1 MATFIRNYKGK
12 NVIWCL
18 ICIFA
23 HAESVKSMI
32 FKTKK
37 EKKFAFIEA
46 GEGDPIILLHGL
58 MGGLSNFQ
66 ETVSYFAD
74 RGYKVFVPVLPI
86 YDLPVLNTNLTTIAK
101 HVAKF
106 IEEKVGS
113 AAVVVGNSMGGHVG
127 LILTLARPELVSRLV
142 LTGSSGLYER
152 TFGDSFPR
160 KSDKEYIRKKTE
172 EVFYDPV
179 VATDALV
186 EEVFAVV
193 NDRMKGIKTVMLA
206 RSAIKHNM
214 LNDLPK
220 ITTPVCL
227 IWGRQDS
234 VTPPEVA
241 IDMHKSL
248 PNSDLYWIEHC
259 GHAAMME
266 KPQEFNDILYSW
278 LQESK

>member
-1 MATFIRNYKGK
+1 
-12 NVIWCL
+12 
-18 ICIFA
+18 
-23 HAESVKSMI
+23 MI

-46 GEGDPIILLHGL
+46 GEGKPVILLHGL
-58 MGGLSNFQ
+58 MGGLSNFDN
-66 ETVSYFAD
+66 TVKYFSD

-101 HVAKF
+101 FVAKF
-106 IEEKVGS
+106 IQEKVKEPS
-113 AAVVVGNSMGGHVG
+113 IIVGNSMGGHVG
-127 LILTLARPELVSRLV
+127 LILTLAKPELVTHLV

-160 KSDKEYIRKKTE
+160 KSDKDYIRKKTE
-172 EVFYDPV
+172 EVFYDPK
-179 VATDALV
+179 VATTELV
-186 EEVFAVV
+186 DEVFSVV

-220 ITTPVCL
+220 ITIPVCL
-227 IWGRQDS
+227 IWGKQDN

-241 IDMHKSL
+241 IDMHKHL
-248 PNSDLYWIEHC
+248 PNSDLFWIEHC

-266 KPQEFNDILYSW
+266 KPEDFNNILYSW
-278 LQESK
+278 LQKNDK